1 MESMIYN
8 NMQTVRKNISD
19 ACKRSQRPI
28 SSVTLLAVSKTK
40 PIAMLVAAHK
50 ADATEFGENKVQE
63 IVEKSAV
70 LGTEDYHFHMIGH
83 LQKNKVKKAVLL
95 SCLIHSVDSLELA
108 EVIQKEAEKINKVQ
122 EILLE
127 VNVAEED
134 SKYGL
139 SLSDVEPLVRKIAAF
154 PNIRVRGLMTVA
166 PYTENPEN
174 NRIFFRKLRQLL
186 IDINGKS
193 IDNISMDILSM
204 GMTGD
209 YSVAIEEGATHIRV
223 GTGIFGERDY
233 STKDLK

>member
-1 MESMIYN
+1 MKATIKN
-8 NMQTVRKNISD
+8 NIQFVRQNISD
-19 ACKRSQRPI
+19 ACSRANRPI

-40 PIAMLVAAHK
+40 PIDMLIAAHN
-50 ADATEFGENKVQE
+50 AGATEFGENKVQE
-63 IVEKSAV
+63 IVEKSTA

-122 EILLE
+122 DILLE

-139 SLSDVEPLVRKIAAF
+139 TLSNVEPLVREIASF

-166 PYTENPEN
+166 PYTDNPEN

-193 IDNISMDILSM
+193 IDNITMDILSM

-209 YSVAIEEGATHIRV
+209 YSVAIEEGATHVRV

-233 STKDLK
+233 STKA